1 MTGRGSVELE
11 SLRLA
16 SYINALPC
24 YICEHPNKH
33 TDEFCA
39 RCLAPLALAH
49 QAANQKAP
57 PRLVAAIGAAG
68 VGKTVY
74 LGTLIDMLSR
84 QSEQLQVLTRG
95 AFSINLQQTTIQAL
109 QQGCFP
115 DKTPSEPDRW
125 NWVHCQIRC
134 RRYTKPLEL
143 IMPDMAGE
151 ALLEEVEHPRTYQ
164 VISSFLTRCAG
175 TLVFIDATR
184 LYAGSAD
191 QDHFTMKL
199 LSYLVELVDD
209 AKHGWPSRPVAIVLS
224 KADQCDAAFVD
235 PERFAEEHASGLV
248 RFCRQWF
255 KKHAFFAASVVGN
268 CVVYRDQYRQ
278 EVHLPLRV
286 EPRGLVDPFLW
297 LLRQLY
303 GRKVG

>member
-1 MTGRGSVELE
+1 MNGLGSVELE

-24 YICEHPNKH
+24 YICQHPNKH
-33 TDEFCA
+33 TEEFCSA
-39 RCLAPLALAH
+39 CLAPLALAH
-49 QAANQKAP
+49 QAANQKTP

-84 QSEQLQVLTRG
+84 QEEQLQVLTRG
-95 AFSINLQQTTIQAL
+95 AFSINLQQTTIGAL
-109 QQGCFP
+109 QRGRFP
-115 DKTPSEPDRW
+115 EKTPSEPDRW

-134 RRYTKPLEL
+134 RRNSKPLEL

-151 ALLEEVEHPRTYQ
+151 ALLEEVEHPHTYQ
-164 VISSFLTRCAG
+164 VIGAFLRRCAG
-175 TLVFIDATR
+175 VLVFIDATA
-184 LYAGSAD
+184 LYRGGAD

-199 LSYLVELVDD
+199 LSYLVELEEDPRQ
-209 AKHGWPSRPVAIVLS
+209 GWPSRPVAVVLS

-235 PERFAEEHASGLV
+235 PEQFAQEHASGLV

-255 KKHAFFAASVVGN
+255 RKHRFFAASVVGN
-268 CVVYRDQYRQ
+268 CLQGRDSYGQ
-278 EVHLPLRV
+278 EVVVPLRV
-286 EPRGLVDPFLW
+286 EPRGLVEPFLW